1 MPAVNFAI
9 TDGVNRGG
17 ERFRSPGQEEFAPMT
32 RHLVPPGSQQAVA
45 PASIDDTVEMRL
57 TAIVFGAAR
66 TNLFEL
72 RPVRGGAVPE
82 FAPGAHVD
90 VYLPNGTIRQYSIAS
105 SVSDR
110 ARYLL
115 GVKLEAEGRG
125 GSRCIHEELRVGQV
139 FKIGFP
145 RNNFPL
151 AEDAAL
157 SIFIAGGIGITP
169 IKCMIDRMQMIG
181 RSWRLHYAVRVRDEA
196 LFLDDLLRGGDRLHL
211 HVDSECGGKVID
223 VDAIIAA
230 APADAQLYCCGP
242 APMLAAF
249 ERACASR
256 PAKFVHLERFS
267 APDNGAA
274 TGGAYTVELARSKR
288 SIAVRADQTLLQA
301 LQAAGITIKTS
312 CQQGICGTCE
322 TRVLSGTP
330 DHRDLILS
338 DDEKAANDTM
348 MVCCSGSLGAT
359 LVLDL

>member
-1 MPAVNFAI
+1 MTSHLMPGTSAPFA
-9 TDGVNRGG
+9 T
-17 ERFRSPGQEEFAPMT
+17 
-32 RHLVPPGSQQAVA
+32 
-45 PASIDDTVEMRL
+45 PAASGDTVEMRL
-57 TAIVFGAAR
+57 TAIMFGATR

-72 RPVRGGAVPE
+72 RPLDGGVVPE
-82 FAPGAHVD
+82 FSAGAHVD

-105 SVSDR
+105 STRDR
-110 ARYLL
+110 TRYLL
-115 GVKLEAEGRG
+115 GVKLETQGRG
-125 GSRCIHEELRVGQV
+125 GSRCMHEDLRVGQV
-139 FKIGFP
+139 VTVGLP

-151 AEDAAL
+151 VETAAL

-169 IKCMIDRMQMIG
+169 IKCMIDHLQSAG
-181 RSWRLHYAVRVRDEA
+181 RAWRLHYAVRSRDEA
-196 LFLDDLLRGGDRLHL
+196 LFADDFLSAGDRLHL
-211 HVDSECGGKVID
+211 HIDSECGGRVMD
-223 VDAIIAA
+223 VDAIVPA
-230 APADAQLYCCGP
+230 APPDAQLYCCGP

-249 ERACASR
+249 ERACAGR
-256 PAKFVHLERFS
+256 PVEFVHLERFS
-267 APDNGAA
+267 APDNAAA

-288 SIAVRADQTLLQA
+288 SIAVRPDQTLLQA

-330 DHRDLILS
+330 DHRDMILS

>member
-1 MPAVNFAI
+1 MTKHLPISPDTPATA
-9 TDGVNRGG
+9 
-17 ERFRSPGQEEFAPMT
+17 
-32 RHLVPPGSQQAVA
+32 A
-45 PASIDDTVEMRL
+45 PADDTIEMRL
-57 TAIVFGAAR
+57 TAILFGATR

-72 RPVRGGAVPE
+72 RPPRGGAVPE
-82 FAPGAHVD
+82 FTAGAHVD

-105 SVSDR
+105 ATCDR

-115 GVKLEAEGRG
+115 GVKLETNGRG
-125 GSRCIHEELRVGQV
+125 GSRCMHEELRVGEV
-139 FKIGFP
+139 LKIGLP

-151 AEDAAL
+151 IEDAAL

-169 IKCMIDRMQMIG
+169 IKCMVDRLQDIG
-181 RSWRLHYAVRVRDEA
+181 RAWRLHYAVRTRDEA
-196 LFLDDLLRGGDRLHL
+196 VFADDFSTACDRFHL
-211 HVDSECGGKVID
+211 HVDSERGGAVID
-223 VDAIIAA
+223 VDAIVAA

-249 ERACASR
+249 ERACAGR
-256 PAKFVHLERFS
+256 PGKFVHLERFS
-267 APDNGAA
+267 APDNAAA

-288 SIAVRADQTLLQA
+288 AIAVKPDQTLLQA

-322 TRVLSGTP
+322 TRVLAGAP
-330 DHRDLILS
+330 DHRDMILS

-348 MVCCSGSLGAT
+348 MVCCSGSLGPT